1 MTLNRPV
8 SISSVSVFQNCP
20 AKYWFK
26 YYSGIRLEEVEY
38 EYQQRGTLVHEGI
51 AAALRYGDEKSNYEI
66 ATVAVL
72 EYANA
77 RGINQ
82 TVIDDALEMLEYYMP
97 AIGINRTVFVYEHN
111 GVSLVEYQFEETIED
126 TTIRGTIDAVVKH
139 VDGRILVLDFKCKKE
154 LYDTSAVMMDAQLY
168 VYVFI
173 LRNIMKIPVDGAMQ
187 VQMWTQVP
195 GKVKY
200 NKDGNVSKVISKTTQ
215 AIVDSMLEQLPQEER
230 IAAMMTYAG
239 KIAPETD
246 FLRYSKIDMSLVDN
260 MFGIFM
266 LRARDIDK
274 TEIFLPVQS
283 AFLCKD
289 CGYLNACYAKIK
301 GKL

>member
-1 MTLNRPV
+1 MNRPISV
-8 SISSVSVFQNCP
+8 SSVSVFDVCP
-20 AKYWFK
+20 TRYWFK

-38 EYQQRGTLVHEGI
+38 DYQHRGTLVHEGI

-72 EYANA
+72 EYANK
-77 RGINQ
+77 RGLNQ

-97 AIGINRTVFVYEHN
+97 AIGINRTVFAYEHN
-111 GVSLVEYQFEETIED
+111 GIPLIEYQFEESFED
-126 TTIRGTIDAVVKH
+126 VTLRGTIDAVVKH

-154 LYDTSAVMMDAQLY
+154 LYDTTAVIMDAQLY
-168 VYVFI
+168 VYTFV
-173 LRNIMKIPVDGAMQ
+173 LRNVMKIPVDGAMQ

-200 NKDGNVSKVISKTTQ
+200 NKDGAVSKVISKTTQ
-215 AIVDSMLEQLPQEER
+215 TIVDSLVEQLPQEER
-230 IAAMMTYAG
+230 VAAMITYAG
-239 KIAPETD
+239 KIAPDTD

-283 AFLCKD
+283 SFVCKD

-301 GKL
+301 RQL